1 MRDVDTILDCSLHI
15 EFQDAEK
22 VTGYKLPASSPI
34 SLPSLSMNGLGS
46 EVARLYRQIHINV
59 AQYASMSDSK
69 PSNTTDPVISV
80 WHLLRD
86 QGLDAAV
93 NHARTTPQLRAEL
106 CMSAV
111 QLGESDEEV
120 SPVEPEAADGARYAR
135 IALFS
140 DALGNSATARRYS
153 ERAVAAFGATS
164 SIRWINWLISQRAL
178 SATASMLRAY
188 EQLER
193 EDSRAP
199 WWLAS
204 TLEKLPGDDARTE
217 RRAAL
222 ERAYA
227 RDPAIDQA
235 LPLQLAIAYRESRD
249 WDGVERVSRD
259 VLSRNPADTEMAW
272 QLSHAQW
279 QRDNDAAAAEATMRA
294 VNAAA
299 PGNSEVVA
307 AIGLYLSEQGRYRDS
322 EAVLHASLKLDPGNA
337 QAASDLAELELRR
350 DFWSA
355 AWPRFEN
362 RLATNDREPN
372 NVVRLMASLAPHW
385 QGESLAGK
393 TLLVYSEKGSGDD
406 IQMIRFIPALAAR
419 ARCEGGSLTLAVRRP
434 LQPLFARLYESC
446 VSIEDKLLGTPDYV
460 LAMMS
465 VPHAIRLRRSQV
477 QGAPYLTADAH
488 KVEIWRGRLSANGG
502 ALHVGLVWSGSPSHR
517 RDAKRSIALAALEP
531 VLAMQNVVF
540 YPLTPGRSNE
550 VAALLERGYRVCD
563 LSAHYTD
570 GFDDVAAHVTAL
582 DATVT
587 IDSAPLHL
595 GGALGRPV
603 LAMLDHVS
611 HWCWRDAEAQPWY
624 DSVELFRQP
633 KAGEWAPVVERV
645 VAQLEAMADAQ

>member
-1 MRDVDTILDCSLHI
+1 L
-15 EFQDAEK
+15 F
-22 VTGYKLPASSPI
+22 
-34 SLPSLSMNGLGS
+34 SLSLNGLGS
-46 EVARLYRQIHINV
+46 EVSRFYRQLHVNLPHYTV
-59 AQYASMSDSK
+59 MSESK
-69 PSNTTDPVISV
+69 LLNTVDPVVSV

-86 QGLDAAV
+86 QGFDAAV
-93 NHARTTPQLRAEL
+93 NHASTTLQLRAEI
-106 CMSAV
+106 CMSAGQLV
-111 QLGESDEEV
+111 QSDDELSV
-120 SPVEPEAADGARYAR
+120 IEPEPADGTRYAR

-153 ERAVAAFGATS
+153 EQAVSAFGAGS
-164 SIRWINWLISQRAL
+164 SIGWINWLINQRAL
-178 SATASMLRAY
+178 SATAAMLRAY
-188 EQLER
+188 EELER
-193 EDSRAP
+193 DDSRAP

-204 TLEKLPGDDARTE
+204 TLANLPGDDARAE

-222 ERAYA
+222 ERTYA

-249 WDGVERVSRD
+249 WNNLERISRE
-259 VLSRNPADTEMAW
+259 VLSRDPADIEMAW

-299 PGNSEVVA
+299 PGNSAVVA

-322 EAVLHASLKLDPGNA
+322 EAILHASLTLDPGNA
-337 QAASDLAELELRR
+337 QAASDLAELQLRR

-355 AWPRFEN
+355 AWPRFEG
-362 RLATNDREPN
+362 RLATDDREAD
-372 NVVRLMASLAPHW
+372 NVVRVVGSMAPRW

-406 IQMIRFIPALAAR
+406 IQMVRFIPALAAR
-419 ARCEGGSLTLAVRRP
+419 VGREGGTLKLAVRRP
-434 LQPLFARLYESC
+434 LQPLFVRLYEHC
-446 VSIEDKLLGTPDYV
+446 IAIEDQSLGTPDYV

-477 QGAPYLTADAH
+477 HGTPYLIADAH
-488 KVEIWRGRLSANGG
+488 KVETWRERLSANGS
-502 ALHVGLVWSGSPSHR
+502 ALHVGLAWNGSPLHR
-517 RDAKRSIALAALEP
+517 RDAKRSIALAALAP
-531 VLAMQNVVF
+531 ILAMQNVVF
-540 YPLTPGRSNE
+540 YPLTPGRPND
-550 VAALLERGYRVCD
+550 VTALLERGYRVCD
-563 LSAHYTD
+563 LTAQYTD

-603 LAMLDHVS
+603 FAMLDHVS

-633 KAGEWAPVVERV
+633 KPGEWAPVVERV
-645 VAQLEAMADAQ
+645 VARLGAMADQRIHRIRGRDTSL

>member
-1 MRDVDTILDCSLHI
+1 
-15 EFQDAEK
+15 
-22 VTGYKLPASSPI
+22 
-34 SLPSLSMNGLGS
+34 
-46 EVARLYRQIHINV
+46 LYRQIHVNFPHCIF
-59 AQYASMSDSK
+59 MSESK
-69 PSNTTDPVISV
+69 LSNTADPVTSV

-86 QGLDAAV
+86 QGFDAAV
-93 NHARTTPQLRAEL
+93 NHAGTTPQLRAEVCL
-106 CMSAV
+106 SAG
-111 QLGESDEEV
+111 QLGESDKEV
-120 SPVEPEAADGARYAR
+120 SAVEPEPADGARYAR

-153 ERAVAAFGATS
+153 ERAVSAFGAAA
-164 SIRWINWLISQRAL
+164 SIGWINWLISRRAL
-178 SATASMLRAY
+178 SATAAMLRAY
-188 EQLER
+188 EQVER

-204 TLEKLPGDDARTE
+204 TLANLPGDDARAE
-217 RRAAL
+217 RRSAL

-227 RDPAIDQA
+227 RDPVIDQA
-235 LPLQLAIAYRESRD
+235 LPLQLAIVYRESRD
-249 WDGVERVSRD
+249 WDNLERISRD
-259 VLSRNPADTEMAW
+259 ALSRNPANTEMAW

-307 AIGLYLSEQGRYRDS
+307 AIGLYLAEQGRYRDS
-322 EAVLHASLKLDPGNA
+322 EAVLHASLTLDPANA
-337 QAASDLAELELRR
+337 QAAADLAELQLRR

-362 RLATNDREPN
+362 RLATKDRESD
-372 NVVRLMASLAPHW
+372 NVVRVMASLAPHW

-419 ARCEGGSLTLAVRRP
+419 VRQEGGTLKLAVRRP
-434 LQPLFARLYESC
+434 LRPLFVRLYVNC
-446 VSIEDKLLGTPDYV
+446 VSIEDKSLGTPDYV
-460 LAMMS
+460 RAMMS

-477 QGAPYLTADAH
+477 HGVPYLVADVR
-488 KVEIWRGRLSANGG
+488 KVEIWRERLSANGA
-502 ALHVGLVWSGSPSHR
+502 ALHVGLAWSGSPLHR
-517 RDAKRSIALAALEP
+517 RDAKRSIALAALDP

-540 YPLTPGRSNE
+540 YPLTPGRSND
-550 VAALLERGYRVCD
+550 VTALLERGYRVCD
-563 LSAHYTD
+563 LTAHYTD

-582 DATVT
+582 DTTVT

-633 KAGEWAPVVERV
+633 KPGEWAPVVERI
-645 VAQLEAMADAQ
+645 VARLGAMVDRASTAPAGGSLLPHDDLA

>member
-1 MRDVDTILDCSLHI
+1 MSTFAYTFMS
-15 EFQDAEK
+15 ES
-22 VTGYKLPASSPI
+22 KL
-34 SLPSLSMNGLGS
+34 
-46 EVARLYRQIHINV
+46 
-59 AQYASMSDSK
+59 
-69 PSNTTDPVISV
+69 SNTADPAISV

-86 QGLDAAV
+86 QGFDAAI
-93 NHARTTPQLRAEL
+93 NHTSTTPQLHAEVRV
-106 CMSAV
+106 AG
-111 QLGESDEEV
+111 QIGAPDEEV
-120 SPVEPEAADGARYAR
+120 SAVEHEPADGARYAR

-140 DALGNSATARRYS
+140 DALGNSATADRYS
-153 ERAVAAFGATS
+153 VQAVAAFGAAA
-164 SIRWINWLISQRAL
+164 SIGWINWLISQRAW
-178 SATASMLRAY
+178 SATATMLRAY
-188 EQLER
+188 EQLQR

-204 TLEKLPGDDARTE
+204 MLAELPGDDAQAE

-227 RDPAIDQA
+227 RDPEIDPA
-235 LPLQLAIAYRESRD
+235 LPLQLAIAYRQSRD
-249 WDGVERVSRD
+249 WDRVEQVCRD

-299 PGNSEVVA
+299 PGNSSVVA

-322 EAVLHASLKLDPGNA
+322 EAALHASLTLDPGNA
-337 QAASDLAELELRR
+337 EAAAALAELQLRR

-362 RLATNDREPN
+362 RLATSDRESN
-372 NVVRLMASLAPHW
+372 NVVRVMASLAPHW

-406 IQMIRFIPALAAR
+406 IQMVRFIPALAAR
-419 ARCEGGSLTLAVRRP
+419 VRREGGTLKLAVRRP
-434 LQPLFARLYESC
+434 LQPLFVRLYENC
-446 VSIEDKLLGTPDYV
+446 VSIEDKSLGTPDYV

-465 VPHAIRLRRSQV
+465 VPQAIRLRKGQV
-477 QGAPYLTADAH
+477 HGAPYLVADVR
-488 KVEIWRGRLSANGG
+488 KVEIWRERLSENGD
-502 ALHVGLVWSGSPSHR
+502 ALHVGLAWCGSPLHK
-517 RDAKRSIALAALEP
+517 RDAKRSITLTALAPL
-531 VLAMQNVVF
+531 LAMQNVAF
-540 YPLTPGRSNE
+540 YPLTPGRSND
-550 VAALLERGYRVCD
+550 VAALLEHGYRVCD
-563 LSAHYTD
+563 LTAHYTD

-611 HWCWRDAEAQPWY
+611 HWCWRNAETQPWY

-633 KAGEWAPVVERV
+633 KPGEWAPVVERV
-645 VAQLEAMADAQ
+645 VARLGAMADAR

>member
-1 MRDVDTILDCSLHI
+1 MS
-15 EFQDAEK
+15 ES
-22 VTGYKLPASSPI
+22 KL
-34 SLPSLSMNGLGS
+34 L
-46 EVARLYRQIHINV
+46 
-59 AQYASMSDSK
+59 
-69 PSNTTDPVISV
+69 NTVDPVVSV

-86 QGLDAAV
+86 QGFDAAV
-93 NHARTTPQLRAEL
+93 NHASTTLQLRAEI
-106 CMSAV
+106 CMSAGQLV
-111 QLGESDEEV
+111 QSDDQLSV
-120 SPVEPEAADGARYAR
+120 IEPEPADGTRYAR

-153 ERAVAAFGATS
+153 EQAVSAFGAGS
-164 SIRWINWLISQRAL
+164 SIGWINWLINQRAL
-178 SATASMLRAY
+178 SATAAMLRAY
-188 EQLER
+188 EELER
-193 EDSRAP
+193 DDSRAP

-204 TLEKLPGDDARTE
+204 TLANLPGDDARAE

-222 ERAYA
+222 ERTYA

-249 WDGVERVSRD
+249 WNNLERISRE
-259 VLSRNPADTEMAW
+259 VLSRDPADIEMAW

-299 PGNSEVVA
+299 PGNSAVVA

-322 EAVLHASLKLDPGNA
+322 EAILHASLTLDPGNA
-337 QAASDLAELELRR
+337 QAASDLAELQLRR

-355 AWPRFEN
+355 AWPRFEG
-362 RLATNDREPN
+362 RLATDDREAD
-372 NVVRLMASLAPHW
+372 NVVRVVGSMAPRW

-406 IQMIRFIPALAAR
+406 IQMVRFIPALAAR
-419 ARCEGGSLTLAVRRP
+419 VGREGGTLKLAVRRP
-434 LQPLFARLYESC
+434 LQPLFVRLYEHC
-446 VSIEDKLLGTPDYV
+446 IAIEDQSLGTPDYV

-477 QGAPYLTADAH
+477 HGTPYLIADAH
-488 KVEIWRGRLSANGG
+488 KVETWRERLSANGS
-502 ALHVGLVWSGSPSHR
+502 ALHVGLAWNGSPLHR
-517 RDAKRSIALAALEP
+517 RDAKRSIALAALAP
-531 VLAMQNVVF
+531 ILAMQNVVF
-540 YPLTPGRSNE
+540 YPLTPGRPND
-550 VAALLERGYRVCD
+550 VTALLERGYRVCD
-563 LSAHYTD
+563 LTAQYTD

-603 LAMLDHVS
+603 FAMLDHVS

-633 KAGEWAPVVERV
+633 KPGEWAPVVERV
-645 VAQLEAMADAQ
+645 VARLGAMADQRIHRIRGRDTSL

>member
-1 MRDVDTILDCSLHI
+1 
-15 EFQDAEK
+15 
-22 VTGYKLPASSPI
+22 
-34 SLPSLSMNGLGS
+34 
-46 EVARLYRQIHINV
+46 LYRQIHVNLPH
-59 AQYASMSDSK
+59 YTFMSESK
-69 PSNTTDPVISV
+69 LSNTADPVISV

-86 QGLDAAV
+86 QGFDAAV
-93 NHARTTPQLRAEL
+93 NHASTTPQLRAEV
-106 CMSAV
+106 CISAG
-111 QLGESDEEV
+111 QLGKSDEGV
-120 SPVEPEAADGARYAR
+120 SAVEPEPADGARYAR

-153 ERAVAAFGATS
+153 ERAVAAFGAAA
-164 SIRWINWLISQRAL
+164 SIGWINWLINQRAL
-178 SATASMLRAY
+178 SATAAMLRAY

-204 TLEKLPGDDARTE
+204 TLAQLPGDDARVE

-227 RDPAIDQA
+227 RDPAIDEA

-249 WDGVERVSRD
+249 WDNLERISRKG
-259 VLSRNPADTEMAW
+259 LSRNPADTEMAW

-307 AIGLYLSEQGRYRDS
+307 AIGLYLTEQGRYRDS
-322 EAVLHASLKLDPGNA
+322 EAVLHTSLTLDPGNA
-337 QAASDLAELELRR
+337 QAAADLAELQLRR

-355 AWPRFEN
+355 AWPQFES
-362 RLATNDREPN
+362 RLATKDRESD
-372 NVVRLMASLAPHW
+372 NVVRVMASLAPHW

-419 ARCEGGSLTLAVRRP
+419 VRHEGGTLKLAVRRP
-434 LQPLFARLYESC
+434 LQSLFVRLYANC
-446 VSIEDKLLGTPDYV
+446 VSIEDKSLGTPDYV

-477 QGAPYLTADAH
+477 QGTPYLSADSH
-488 KVEIWRGRLSANGG
+488 KVESWRERLSANGG
-502 ALHVGLVWSGSPSHR
+502 ALHVGLAWSGSPLHL
-517 RDAKRSIALAALEP
+517 RDAKRSIALAALAP
-531 VLAMQNVVF
+531 ILAIPNAVF
-540 YPLTPGRSNE
+540 YPLTPGRSTD

-563 LSAHYTD
+563 LTAHYTD

-633 KAGEWAPVVERV
+633 KPGEWAPVVERV
-645 VAQLEAMADAQ
+645 VARLGAMADAR

>member
-1 MRDVDTILDCSLHI
+1 LYKQIHV
-15 EFQDAEK
+15 
-22 VTGYKLPASSPI
+22 KLPHYTF
-34 SLPSLSMNGLGS
+34 MS
-46 EVARLYRQIHINV
+46 E
-59 AQYASMSDSK
+59 SK
-69 PSNTTDPVISV
+69 LSNTVDPVISV

-86 QGLDAAV
+86 QGFDATV
-93 NHARTTPQLRAEL
+93 NHASTTPQLRAEI
-106 CMSAV
+106 CMSAGQFV
-111 QLGESDEEV
+111 ESDEEV
-120 SPVEPEAADGARYAR
+120 SAVEPEPADGARYAR

-140 DALGNSATARRYS
+140 DALANPATARRYS
-153 ERAVAAFGATS
+153 EQAVAAFGAAA
-164 SIRWINWLISQRAL
+164 SIGWINWLISQRAL
-178 SATASMLRAY
+178 SATAAMLRAY

-204 TLEKLPGDDARTE
+204 TLAQLPGDDARAE

-249 WDGVERVSRD
+249 WDNLERISREA
-259 VLSRNPADTEMAW
+259 LSRNPADIEMAW
-272 QLSHAQW
+272 QLSHVQW
-279 QRDNDAAAAEATMRA
+279 QRDNDAAAAEATMRT

-299 PGNSEVVA
+299 PGNSAVVA

-322 EAVLHASLKLDPGNA
+322 EAIIHASLALDPGNA
-337 QAASDLAELELRR
+337 QAASDLAELQLRR

-355 AWPRFEN
+355 AWPRFEG
-362 RLATNDREPN
+362 RLATDDRETD
-372 NVVRLMASLAPHW
+372 NVVRVIGSMAPRW

-406 IQMIRFIPALAAR
+406 IQMVRFIQALAAR
-419 ARCEGGSLTLAVRRP
+419 VRREGGALKLAVRRP
-434 LQPLFARLYESC
+434 LQPLFVRLYANC

-465 VPHAIRLRRSQV
+465 VPHAMRLRRSQV
-477 QGAPYLTADAH
+477 HGAPYLIADAH
-488 KVEIWRGRLSANGG
+488 KVETWRERLSANGS

-531 VLAMQNVVF
+531 ILAMQNVVF
-540 YPLTPGRSNE
+540 YPLTPGRSND
-550 VAALLERGYRVCD
+550 VTALLERGYRVCD
-563 LSAHYTD
+563 LTAHYTD

-603 LAMLDHVS
+603 LAMLDKVS
-611 HWCWRDAEAQPWY
+611 HWCWRNAETQPWY
-624 DSVELFRQP
+624 DSIELFRQSKP
-633 KAGEWAPVVERV
+633 GEWAPVVERV
-645 VAQLEAMADAQ
+645 VARLGAMVDAR

>member
-1 MRDVDTILDCSLHI
+1 MSAGQFDES
-15 EFQDAEK
+15 DAE
-22 VTGYKLPASSPI
+22 V
-34 SLPSLSMNGLGS
+34 
-46 EVARLYRQIHINV
+46 
-59 AQYASMSDSK
+59 
-69 PSNTTDPVISV
+69 
-80 WHLLRD
+80 
-86 QGLDAAV
+86 
-93 NHARTTPQLRAEL
+93 
-106 CMSAV
+106 SA
-111 QLGESDEEV
+111 
-120 SPVEPEAADGARYAR
+120 VEPESADGARYAR

-140 DALGNSATARRYS
+140 DALGNSAMVRRYS
-153 ERAVAAFGATS
+153 EQAVAAFGAAA
-164 SIRWINWLISQRAL
+164 SIGWINWLINQRAL
-178 SATASMLRAY
+178 SATAAMLRAY
-188 EQLER
+188 EKLER

-204 TLEKLPGDDARTE
+204 TLANLPREDARAE

-222 ERAYA
+222 ERAYS

-249 WDGVERVSRD
+249 WDNLERISRE
-259 VLSRNPADTEMAW
+259 VLSRNPADIEMAW

-294 VNAAA
+294 VNAAV
-299 PGNSEVVA
+299 PGNSAVVA

-322 EAVLHASLKLDPGNA
+322 EAIMHASLALDPGNA
-337 QAASDLAELELRR
+337 QAASDLAELQLRR

-355 AWPRFEN
+355 AWPRYED
-362 RLATNDREPN
+362 RLATDDREAD
-372 NVVRLMASLAPHW
+372 NVVRVIGSMAPRW

-406 IQMIRFIPALAAR
+406 IQMVRFIPALAAR
-419 ARCEGGSLTLAVRRP
+419 VRREGGTLKLAVRRP
-434 LQPLFARLYESC
+434 LQPLFVRLYENC
-446 VSIEDKLLGTPDYV
+446 VAIEDKLLGTPDYV

-477 QGAPYLTADAH
+477 HGARYLIADAN
-488 KVEIWRGRLSANGG
+488 KVDAWRERLSANGS
-502 ALHVGLVWSGSPSHR
+502 ALHVGLAWSGSPLHR
-517 RDAKRSIALAALEP
+517 RDAKRSIVLAALAP
-531 VLAMQNVVF
+531 ILTIPNVVF
-540 YPLTPGRSNE
+540 YPLTPGRSTD

-563 LSAHYTD
+563 LTAHYTD

-633 KAGEWAPVVERV
+633 KPGEWTPVVERV
-645 VAQLEAMADAQ
+645 AARLGAMADARINSTHGRVVFPSR

>member
-1 MRDVDTILDCSLHI
+1 L
-15 EFQDAEK
+15 F
-22 VTGYKLPASSPI
+22 
-34 SLPSLSMNGLGS
+34 SLSLNGLGS
-46 EVARLYRQIHINV
+46 EVSRFYRQLHVNLPHYTV
-59 AQYASMSDSK
+59 MSESK
-69 PSNTTDPVISV
+69 LLNTVDPVVSV

-86 QGLDAAV
+86 QGFDAAV
-93 NHARTTPQLRAEL
+93 NHASTTLQLRAEI
-106 CMSAV
+106 CMSAGQLV
-111 QLGESDEEV
+111 QSDDQLSV
-120 SPVEPEAADGARYAR
+120 IEPEPADGTRYAR

-153 ERAVAAFGATS
+153 EQAVSAFGAGS
-164 SIRWINWLISQRAL
+164 SIGWINWLINQRAL
-178 SATASMLRAY
+178 SATAAMLRAY
-188 EQLER
+188 EELER
-193 EDSRAP
+193 DDSRAP

-204 TLEKLPGDDARTE
+204 TLANLPGDDARAE

-222 ERAYA
+222 ERTYA

-249 WDGVERVSRD
+249 WNNLERISRE
-259 VLSRNPADTEMAW
+259 VLSRDPADIEMAW

-299 PGNSEVVA
+299 PGNSAVVA

-322 EAVLHASLKLDPGNA
+322 EAILHASLTLDPGNA
-337 QAASDLAELELRR
+337 QAASDLAELQLRR

-355 AWPRFEN
+355 AWPRFEG
-362 RLATNDREPN
+362 RLATDDREAD
-372 NVVRLMASLAPHW
+372 NVVRVVGSMAPRW

-406 IQMIRFIPALAAR
+406 IQMVRFIPALAAR
-419 ARCEGGSLTLAVRRP
+419 VGREGGTLKLAVRRP
-434 LQPLFARLYESC
+434 LQPLFVRLYEHC
-446 VSIEDKLLGTPDYV
+446 IAIEDQSLGTPDYV

-477 QGAPYLTADAH
+477 HGTPYLIADAH
-488 KVEIWRGRLSANGG
+488 KVETWRERLSANGS
-502 ALHVGLVWSGSPSHR
+502 ALHVGLAWNGSPLHR
-517 RDAKRSIALAALEP
+517 RDAKRSIALAALAP
-531 VLAMQNVVF
+531 ILAMQNVVF
-540 YPLTPGRSNE
+540 YPLTPGRPND
-550 VAALLERGYRVCD
+550 VTALLERGYRVCD
-563 LSAHYTD
+563 LTAQYTD

-603 LAMLDHVS
+603 FAMLDHVS

-633 KAGEWAPVVERV
+633 KPGEWAPVVERV
-645 VAQLEAMADAQ
+645 VARLGAMADQRIHRIRGRDTSL